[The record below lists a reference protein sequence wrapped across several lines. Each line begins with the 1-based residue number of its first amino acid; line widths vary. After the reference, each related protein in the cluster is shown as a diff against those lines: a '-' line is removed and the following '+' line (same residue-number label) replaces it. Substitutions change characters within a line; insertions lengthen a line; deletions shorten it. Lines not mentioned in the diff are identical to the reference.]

1 MSHHQLTYCTKKV
14 KWVKLYKQNNVFLRS
29 IKHYPVNVFPE
40 ELQKVNFSN
49 YEHFS
54 CIDVAYTGFLN
65 KLIKVTNEIP
75 ANKDI
80 RIKNNTQK
88 LFELTHARDFFFF
101 FFFFFFLILKKQS
114 FILVKK
120 ITKKLILK
128 LKILLAKTKEN
139 SMKLILDKK

>member
-101 FFFFFFLILKKQS
+101 FFFFLCLKKQS

>member
-101 FFFFFFLILKKQS
+101 FFFFFYCLKKQS